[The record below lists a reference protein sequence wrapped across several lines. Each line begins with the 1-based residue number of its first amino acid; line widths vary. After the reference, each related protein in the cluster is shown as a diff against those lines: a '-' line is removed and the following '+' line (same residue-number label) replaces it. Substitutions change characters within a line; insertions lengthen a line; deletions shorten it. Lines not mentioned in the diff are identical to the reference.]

1 MKNERTIMNMKNERT
16 IMDADGKLVVWY
28 YEHGNIFIWGILLR
42 DIAKRSNM
50 LLDTAK
56 SKICPVPL

>member
-1 MKNERTIMNMKNERT
+1 MKNERT